1 MAVVAASLKDPARAL
16 PVAKNALLNRAVL
29 DVCDA
34 LDGVKDRLLADPRN
48 CHFNPAT
55 LLCRGPE
62 QDDCLTAGQLET
74 VKMAY
79 SNARKHDGELIY
91 PRLPPGGELGWRL
104 PGQGKEPG
112 SIDVGIFRFIA
123 HQDPSWDWRTF
134 DLDRDTALAQERA
147 GFMEAISPDL
157 SAFRARG
164 GKLLIYHGWNDGGS
178 GGAIS
183 ALNSIAYYESVL
195 TRMGPDQKGWLRL
208 FLVPGMAHC
217 GGGPGPNQFS
227 ALAALERWCESGM
240 APDRIV
246 AAKVIDGRV
255 EMTRP
260 LCPYPQVAV
269 YSGVGSINDEGNF
282 ACKAP

>member
-1 MAVVAASLKDPARAL
+1 LMEAQRYPEDFDGIIAGAPANNQIQLCAWRMSVVAASLKDPGRAL

-29 DVCDA
+29 DGCDA

-79 SNARKHDGELIY
+79 SDARKHNGELIY

-104 PGQGKEPG
+104 PGQAKEPG
-112 SIDVGIFRFIA
+112 SIDVGMFRFIA

-147 GFMEAISPDL
+147 GFMEATSTDL
-157 SAFRARG
+157 SAFKARG
-164 GKLLIYHGWNDGGS
+164 GKLLIYHGWNDGGP
-178 GGAIS
+178 A
-183 ALNSIAYYESVL
+183 
-195 TRMGPDQKGWLRL
+195 
-208 FLVPGMAHC
+208 
-217 GGGPGPNQFS
+217 
-227 ALAALERWCESGM
+227 ERF
-240 APDRIV
+240 R
-246 AAKVIDGRV
+246 R
-255 EMTRP
+255 
-260 LCPYPQVAV
+260 
-269 YSGVGSINDEGNF
+269 
-282 ACKAP
+282 